1 MSWIYIVAVIIFA
14 LISNANKSGK
24 RKKGNSRRGGMPS
37 FGSGPDENSR
47 RPHGNGGQEQP
58 REARGSGFPLPS
70 ESSSP
75 YGEEQ
80 RTEDGREASVPAFPE
95 SPLDPSPDYDT
106 GEGMSME
113 QPEEDGV
120 EIRQERMRRE
130 LQRVHKALDRISN
143 DMGGDGAGPKSNVD
157 GPESSTPSH
166 SAVSPADLRKG
177 VIWAEILGPPRSRNP
192 LRTRR

>member
-37 FGSGPDENSR
+37 FGRGPDENSR
-47 RPHGNGGQEQP
+47 RPHGNAGQEQS

-70 ESSSP
+70 ESSP
-75 YGEEQ
+75 YREE
-80 RTEDGREASVPAFPE
+80 RSTEDSREASAPAFPE
-95 SPLDPSPDYDT
+95 RALNPTPDYDT

-143 DMGGDGAGPKSNVD
+143 DMGGDGTGPKSNVD
-157 GPESSTPSH
+157 GPASSTPSH

-177 VIWAEILGPPRSRNP
+177 LIWAEILGPPRSRNP
-192 LRTRR
+192 MRTRR